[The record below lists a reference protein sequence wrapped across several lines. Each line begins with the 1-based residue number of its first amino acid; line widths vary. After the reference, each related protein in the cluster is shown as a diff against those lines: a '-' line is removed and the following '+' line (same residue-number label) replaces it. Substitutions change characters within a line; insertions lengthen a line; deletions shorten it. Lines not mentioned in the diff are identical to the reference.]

1 MPDTMLQAF
10 TPNGPSWM
18 EVRHREVKW
27 QGWCHKAE
35 SPCWDMNS
43 GLEEAHL
50 YCERLRLRDGGG
62 GGGAAVS
69 HSLCAYPY
77 PEPLEN
83 PCALSGRL
91 WRLHGL
97 P

>member
-1 MPDTMLQAF
+1 
-10 TPNGPSWM
+10 M
-18 EVRHREVKW
+18 EVKHREVKW
-27 QGWCHKAE
+27 QGRCHKAE
-35 SPCWDMNS
+35 SSCWDMNS

-50 YCERLRLRDGGG
+50 YYELLRLRGGG
-62 GGGAAVS
+62 GGWGVS

-77 PEPLEN
+77 PQPLEN